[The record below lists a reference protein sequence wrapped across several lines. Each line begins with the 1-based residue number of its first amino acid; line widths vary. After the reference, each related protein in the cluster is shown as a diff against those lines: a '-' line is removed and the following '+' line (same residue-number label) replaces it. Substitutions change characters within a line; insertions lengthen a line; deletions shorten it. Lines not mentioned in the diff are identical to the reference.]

1 MAFQVRSSALHTR
14 ASLLAVILNI
24 IATFAASYASFLED
38 QRSVRP
44 SDLLVLYF
52 SASSICRLPQLRSLW
67 QIPSV
72 EVCRYLSLASF
83 ILTVAVVAFES
94 VPKIYI
100 LKSHHYSDTDEG
112 KVGFWSRSLF
122 IWVLPFLQK
131 GYKEAL
137 KVENVPEVDAD
148 LQGQCSGRKLR
159 HTWDF
164 TSTNGQYCLVKAVFC
179 AYGWV
184 CVSAIPPRLAYSC
197 FTFMQPF
204 LITATLKYISDL
216 SASEPEFYGTG
227 LVGAYILV
235 YLGLSVGVHLAPRI
249 YHVSLTVAKRSPKP
263 YTGAR
268 HTVYSP

>member
-1 MAFQVRSSALHTR
+1 MANLKQCLITVLFVLQVLFAAFQVRKSALHTQ

-24 IATFAASYASFLED
+24 IATFAASYASFIED

-83 ILTVAVVAFES
+83 LLTMAIAALES
-94 VPKIYI
+94 VPKINI
-100 LKSHHYSDTDEG
+100 LISHHYSSTDEG
-112 KVGFWSRSLF
+112 KVGFWSRSFF

-137 KVENVPEVDAD
+137 ELENVPEIDTS
-148 LQGQCSGRKLR
+148 LQGKCSGGKLR
-159 HTWDF
+159 QSWDF
-164 TSTNGQYCLVKAVFC
+164 ASQNGHYRLVKAVFC
-179 AYGWV
+179 AYGWAY
-184 CVSAIPPRLAYSC
+184 VSAIPSRLAYSC
-197 FTFMQPF
+197 FTFAQPF
-204 LITATLKYISDL
+204 QITATLKYIGDS
-216 SASEPEFYGTG
+216 SASESMFYGTG

-235 YLGLSVGVHLAPRI
+235 YLGLAVGMHSALRI
-249 YHVSLTVAKRSPKP
+249 
-263 YTGAR
+263 
-268 HTVYSP
+268 